1 MLFLNAPFCIF
12 ALLNIKPPFPRL
24 TIHGTCTE
32 LVISG
37 SSLTSLHMHVHMHEC
52 KSCAKLCLVLREDKR
67 GGLYY
72 QFILCGLGY
81 KKTPCSL
88 TVKKSVFNFWE
99 THKSLSLFSYLRHNW
114 KQMPRCSLLS
124 FELANY
130 GVVKIK
136 ISLYISVTPF
146 LFPLPSSFFFPS
158 LSLSSLLQS
167 PPPPT
172 HPHPSCFWRNR
183 GGSLMSKSKPRAL
196 RKLAKCNTAAI
207 RHDAR
212 K

>member
-1 MLFLNAPFCIF
+1 MLLSV
-12 ALLNIKPPFPRL
+12 
-24 TIHGTCTE
+24 G
-32 LVISG
+32 G
-37 SSLTSLHMHVHMHEC
+37 Q
-52 KSCAKLCLVLREDKR
+52 R

-81 KKTPCSL
+81 KKHPL
-88 TVKKSVFNFWE
+88 TVKKPVFNFWE
-99 THKSLSLFSYLRHNW
+99 THKSLPLLSYWQQNW
-114 KQMPRCSLLS
+114 KQMLHSPLLP

-130 GVVKIK
+130 RVVKIK
-136 ISLYISVTPF
+136 ISLYISFTPF
-146 LFPLPSSFFFPS
+146 PFFLPSSFSLFPPPL

-167 PPPPT
+167 LSFFLSSPP
-172 HPHPSCFWRNR
+172 CFWRNR

>member
-24 TIHGTCTE
+24 TIPSTCAE

-37 SSLTSLHMHVHMHEC
+37 SRLTSLRMHVHMHEC
-52 KSCAKLCLVLREDKR
+52 KRYAKLCRDLREDKE

-88 TVKKSVFNFWE
+88 TVKKSVFNFWGA
-99 THKSLSLFSYLRHNW
+99 HKSLSLLSYRQQNW
-114 KQMPRCSLLS
+114 KQMLHSTLLL

-136 ISLYISVTPF
+136 ISLYISITPRSF
-146 LFPLPSSFFFPS
+146 SSSPLSFSPCFPS
-158 LSLSSLLQS
+158 LFSFSRSLTLHPQ
-167 PPPPT
+167 PP
-172 HPHPSCFWRNR
+172 CFWRNR
-183 GGSLMSKSKPRAL
+183 GGITDVKVKTESIKKTGEMQYS
-196 RKLAKCNTAAI
+196 CNPTW
-207 RHDAR
+207 R
-212 K
+212 